1 MDVLKFTSII
11 KKYKK
16 CPQCKSG
23 WKGTNLQ
30 VELKDEVVK
39 ISCKCGF
46 LKYVDENNK
55 EIKHE

>member
-1 MDVLKFTSII
+1 MDAFKFTSVI

-16 CPQCKSG
+16 CPNCGST
-23 WKGTNLQ
+23 WKQTDLQ
-30 VELKDEVVK
+30 AELEDEVVK

-55 EIKHE
+55 EVTK